1 MIYCISNLREKLD
14 DYHSFEASIQKNK
27 KIEIMCKK
35 IIKELKLTSNV
46 HIQFK
51 NSKNKVPKLIEI
63 NPRIGGT
70 IILPSISGINLPYL
84 AIKQCLNEKIP
95 SIKTSKSTQMIR
107 YTKELFLKNSKFFEI
122 DKKLKI

>member
-1 MIYCISNLREKLD
+1 
-14 DYHSFEASIQKNK
+14 
-27 KIEIMCKK
+27 MCRK
-35 IIKELKLTSNV
+35 IIKELELTSNIN
-46 HIQFK
+46 IQFK

-95 SIKTSKSTQMIR
+95 VAKKSKSTQMIR
-107 YTKELFLKNSKFFEI
+107 YTKELFLKDSKFFEI
-122 DKKLKI
+122 NKNLKI